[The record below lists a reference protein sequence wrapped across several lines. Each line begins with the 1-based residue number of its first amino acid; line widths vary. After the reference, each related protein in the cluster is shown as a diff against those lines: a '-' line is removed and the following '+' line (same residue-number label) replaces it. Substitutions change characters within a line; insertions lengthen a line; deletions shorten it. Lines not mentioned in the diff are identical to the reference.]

1 MGKYKHYKGNVG
13 GGVDVSHKSKMSG
26 KAKSLMSFPGGMP
39 GPGEYGKVENKVVSK
54 GMMKYL
60 SGEPVGMGKY
70 KDKGMPQY
78 SSDAQRKAAHASM
91 AEQGAGK
98 YGKHMGPEKAK
109 TMVKGPDGKMV
120 PDYAVDGKGSGDLK
134 KSAPGMY
141 GKKKKGPAKMDPK
154 KSKKDTYR
162 EGGKKPILTPAQ
174 KKKREEN
181 LKNADKSVPKR
192 GPAKMKSKGPKK
204 ELLTVRQEKEALKN
218 KKQPKNKKSDLTLGN
233 TTVGKTFGK
242 AGGDLKFKT
251 FPSTKSSNKKSMSDG
266 EKIKASKAKKEAAG
280 NKKKAE
286 GQADLQKAK
295 SQKFI
300 SRGSGEDSGIATRE
314 ERRKAIRDARSK
326 KREGRRE
333 ARKARRKTV
342 IKQKV

>member
-13 GGVDVSHKSKMSG
+13 GGIDVSHKSKMSG

-39 GPGEYGKVENKVVSK
+39 GPGEYGKPEGMPKVVSK

-78 SSDAQRKAAHASM
+78 SSDAQRKAVHASK
-91 AEQGAGK
+91 AEKGA
-98 YGKHMGPEKAK
+98 P
-109 TMVKGPDGKMV
+109 
-120 PDYAVDGKGSGDLK
+120 
-134 KSAPGMY
+134 MY
-141 GKKKKGPAKMDPK
+141 GKKKGMPEYGDNKGPEKALVGKQKNLPEELIKKIEAAPDPK

-162 EGGKKPILTPAQ
+162 EGGKKPILTAAQ

-192 GPAKMKSKGPKK
+192 SPAKMNSKGPKK
-204 ELLTVRQEKEALKN
+204 EERNADGTIMSPRQKRLAKEKADEKKKTSDLIN
-218 KKQPKNKKSDLTLGN
+218 KKFKGGKLDL
-233 TTVGKTFGK
+233 
-242 AGGDLKFKT
+242 
-251 FPSTKSSNKKSMSDG
+251 SKSSDKKSMSDG

-286 GQADLQKAK
+286 GQADLKKAK
-295 SQKFI
+295 QMKFI

-326 KREGRRE
+326 KRAGRRE
-333 ARKARRKTV
+333 ARKARKKTV
-342 IKQKV
+342 IKQKI

>member
-1 MGKYKHYKGNVG
+1 MGKYKHYKGSVG

-39 GPGEYGKVENKVVSK
+39 GPGEYGKVENKVVGK

-78 SSDAQRKAAHASM
+78 SSDAQRKAVHASK
-91 AEQGAGK
+91 AEKGA
-98 YGKHMGPEKAK
+98 P
-109 TMVKGPDGKMV
+109 
-120 PDYAVDGKGSGDLK
+120 
-134 KSAPGMY
+134 MY
-141 GKKKKGPAKMDPK
+141 GKKKGMPEYGDNKGPEKALVGKQKNLPEELKKKIEAAPGKYGKTKMDPK
-154 KSKKDTYR
+154 KNAKALKSLRKKAAEDKKAKLNKKLETSPIS
-162 EGGKKPILTPAQ
+162 GKKYA
-174 KKKREEN
+174 
-181 LKNADKSVPKR
+181 KSVSKQKR
-192 GPAKMKSKGPKK
+192 LSEMKSKGPKK
-204 ELLTVRQEKEALKN
+204 EERNADGTIMSPRQKRLAKEKEE
-218 KKQPKNKKSDLTLGN
+218 KKKIGEDFMKKYGNSSSKKSSD
-233 TTVGKTFGK
+233 
-242 AGGDLKFKT
+242 
-251 FPSTKSSNKKSMSDG
+251 KKPMSDG

-326 KREGRRE
+326 KRAGRRE
-333 ARKARRKTV
+333 ARKARKKTV
-342 IKQKV
+342 IKQKI

>member
-39 GPGEYGKVENKVVSK
+39 GPGEYGKVENKVVGK

-204 ELLTVRQEKEALKN
+204 EERNADGTIMSPRQKRLAKEKAE
-218 KKQPKNKKSDLTLGN
+218 KKKIGEDFMKKYGNSSSKKSSD
-233 TTVGKTFGK
+233 
-242 AGGDLKFKT
+242 
-251 FPSTKSSNKKSMSDG
+251 KKPMSDG

>member
-13 GGVDVSHKSKMSG
+13 GGIDVSHKSKMSG

-70 KDKGMPQY
+70 KDKGMP
-78 SSDAQRKAAHASM
+78 
-91 AEQGAGK
+91 K
-98 YGKHMGPEKAK
+98 YGDHMGPEKAL
-109 TMVKGPDGKMV
+109 VGKQKNL
-120 PDYAVDGKGSGDLK
+120 PEELK
-134 KSAPGMY
+134 KKIEAAPGKY
-141 GKKKKGPAKMDPK
+141 GKTKMDPK

-162 EGGKKPILTPAQ
+162 EGGKKPVLTPAQ

-181 LKNADKSVPKR
+181 LKNRDLSSSSLRVPRKT
-192 GPAKMKSKGPKK
+192 PDKMKSKGPKK
-204 ELLTVRQEKEALKN
+204 EERNADGTIMSPRQKRLAKEKEEN
-218 KKQPKNKKSDLTLGN
+218 KKIGEDFMKKYGKSSSKKSSD
-233 TTVGKTFGK
+233 
-242 AGGDLKFKT
+242 
-251 FPSTKSSNKKSMSDG
+251 KKPMSDG
-266 EKIKASKAKKEAAG
+266 EKIQASKAKKEAAG

-286 GQADLQKAK
+286 GQADLKKAK